1 MRITKRTVI
10 GGAVAAA
17 VAVAATVGLIS
28 SSAGAATVVDP
39 SGASA
44 SSVPANSI
52 QGYQIKD
59 GTLYGADLAPALI
72 PWFTNTY
79 DNTVKSV
86 SIVDG
91 QVAER
96 DLAPAVQEKLN
107 APKGGGY
114 TGKHWGTV
122 HRNVIGAA
130 DAELGATSTVPTMG
144 VGALNLHTASAT
156 DKVAFGN
163 EVDFKGMPVKDLGA
177 VAFSVYTTGENNA
190 KGNNMPSIQFEIKPN
205 LSSTDATYSSLV
217 YLPKNGTASN
227 WTTFDAISDP
237 EKHWGLTGAK
247 FSGTVC
253 DINGSRCT
261 WAEVLAYLSDGGD
274 DAVIDAG
281 VSISKGRDY
290 AFSGAVDK
298 LQFGGKTYD
307 FEPDGVKV
315 S

>member
-28 SSAGAATVVDP
+28 SSAGAATTEEPHTAAAVGGKD
-39 SGASA
+39 
-44 SSVPANSI
+44 SVT
-52 QGYQIKD
+52 GWHVKD
-59 GTLYGADLAPALI
+59 GTLYGADLAPGLI

-96 DLAPAVQEKLN
+96 DLAPVVQEKLN

-227 WTTFDAISDP
+227 WTTFNAITDP
-237 EKHWGLTGAK
+237 EKHWGLTGTK
-247 FSGTVC
+247 FSGTQC

-261 WAEVLAYLSDGGD
+261 WTEVLAYLNDGGD